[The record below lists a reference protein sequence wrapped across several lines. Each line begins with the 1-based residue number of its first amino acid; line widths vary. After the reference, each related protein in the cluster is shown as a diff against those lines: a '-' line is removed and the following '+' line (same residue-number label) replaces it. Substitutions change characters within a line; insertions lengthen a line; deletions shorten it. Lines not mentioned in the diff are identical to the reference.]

1 MNEKQI
7 KLLNDNGYEVLTEV
21 NLIHDKNNRN
31 ALIQIAFDKD
41 FNKFYI
47 ETLGV
52 SISPNSLQSYQ
63 NYITIKV
70 LLVEKLNFL
79 GGE

>member
-21 NLIHDKNNRN
+21 NLIHDKNDKN

-47 ETLGV
+47 ETLSA
-52 SISPNSLQSYQ
+52 SISPNSLQAYQ

-70 LLVEKLNFL
+70 LLVEKLNSL
-79 GGE
+79 GGK